1 MERLERILFMLD
13 NSISTNKRRHI
24 AVGVLFSISLLFG
37 GLAVTVISL
46 KNRKPRRI
54 REDLSR
60 IRRIMMNKRLI
71 TKMISLLCSALGGIC
86 IMLGISNILR

>member
-24 AVGVLFSISLLFG
+24 AGWVLFSISLLFG

-46 KNRKPRRI
+46 KK
-54 REDLSR
+54 
-60 IRRIMMNKRLI
+60 
-71 TKMISLLCSALGGIC
+71 
-86 IMLGISNILR
+86 